1 VTTPWIL
8 VRRHLVSHWVR
19 TLLTGAGLVVALF
32 LYCLLVSLVTS
43 LDAVVKE
50 SASDRL
56 ITQSAVSL
64 FVQLPLDYQ
73 PKIASVPG
81 VEAVSKFQ
89 WFGGQ
94 YQDPDNF
101 LAQFAVD
108 HEVLFDMYRKEIE
121 LVEGPGGVTG
131 PAARQAVLDA
141 LRDERRGAVIGE
153 GLVRDFGW
161 KVGDTVPLIGT
172 IWAHID
178 GSAWD
183 FVIVGTYRPLKS
195 NMDDRT
201 MWFRFDYLEEAIRSG
216 GVSGPPVSSGVYTV
230 NVAQGHDSAQVIADI
245 DALFAN
251 GPQVTM
257 TTTEAAFQA
266 TFVAMMGNLPLFVGT
281 IGGAVAFAVFFSVI
295 NTMLMSAR
303 QRTHET
309 GILTAL
315 GFRNGAV
322 GLVMLGESL
331 ALSLV
336 GGGLGVG
343 LALVSQESLRQSMG
357 QWWPQ
362 FAVEPRTAWTG
373 MAITLGIGLV
383 AGVMPAL
390 LAARLRPS
398 DALRSE
404 G

>member
-1 VTTPWIL
+1 
-8 VRRHLVSHWVR
+8 
-19 TLLTGAGLVVALF
+19 
-32 LYCLLVSLVTS
+32 
-43 LDAVVKE
+43 
-50 SASDRL
+50 
-56 ITQSAVSL
+56 
-64 FVQLPLDYQ
+64 
-73 PKIASVPG
+73 
-81 VEAVSKFQ
+81 
-89 WFGGQ
+89 
-94 YQDPDNF
+94 
-101 LAQFAVD
+101 
-108 HEVLFDMYRKEIE
+108 
-121 LVEGPGGVTG
+121 
-131 PAARQAVLDA
+131 
-141 LRDERRGAVIGE
+141 
-153 GLVRDFGW
+153 
-161 KVGDTVPLIGT
+161 
-172 IWAHID
+172 
-178 GSAWD
+178 
-183 FVIVGTYRPLKS
+183 
-195 NMDDRT
+195 MDDRT

-309 GILTAL
+309 GILKAL